1 MYKRQITPDSRT
13 EKNMLRES
21 ILDSMENL
29 NEREQMILKLR
40 FGIDDGRQR
49 TLEEVGKVYGVTR
62 ERIRQIEE
70 KALQKMRKNKKL
82 SILHSVN

>member
-1 MYKRQITPDSRT
+1 
-13 EKNMLRES
+13 MLRES
-21 ILDSMENL
+21 ILKSMDSL

-70 KALQKMRKNKKL
+70 KALQKMRKNKNL
-82 SILHSVN
+82 SVLHKQ